1 MHVVACIAYARDCVY
16 IMIMSKKLLD
26 EIETFL
32 SETGTGAFRFGIKAT
47 RNGRLV
53 ERLRAGGRV
62 WPETE
67 NEVRAFMRLERD
79 KLSRSK
85 KKDRA
90 A

>member
-1 MHVVACIAYARDCVY
+1 
-16 IMIMSKKLLD
+16 MSKKLLD

>member
-1 MHVVACIAYARDCVY
+1 M
-16 IMIMSKKLLD
+16 MSKKLLQ
-26 EIETFL
+26 EIEAFL
-32 SETGTGAFRFGIKAT
+32 AETRTGTFRFGIKAT
-47 RNGRLV
+47 KNGRLV
-53 ERLRAGGRV
+53 ERLRSGGRV

-67 NEVRAFMRLERD
+67 IEIRTFMRMERE

>member
-1 MHVVACIAYARDCVY
+1 
-16 IMIMSKKLLD
+16 MSKKLLD

-32 SETGTGAFRFGIKAT
+32 SETSTGAFRFGIKASK
-47 RNGRLV
+47 NGRLV

-67 NEVRAFMRLERD
+67 NEIRTFMRIERA
-79 KLSRSK
+79 KSRQSK

>member
-16 IMIMSKKLLD
+16 IMIMSKKFLD

-32 SETGTGAFRFGIKAT
+32 SETGTGVFRFGIKAT